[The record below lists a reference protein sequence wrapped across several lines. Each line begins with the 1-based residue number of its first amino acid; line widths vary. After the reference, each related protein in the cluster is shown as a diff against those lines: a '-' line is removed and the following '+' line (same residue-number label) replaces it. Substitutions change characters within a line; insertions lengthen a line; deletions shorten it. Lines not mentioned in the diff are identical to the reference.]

1 MSEIVPASG
10 AADITEVRALFAEY
24 AASLGVDLCFQRF
37 DEELAGLP
45 GGYAPPEGRLLLA
58 WVDGRPA
65 GCVALRRLDHDIAEM
80 KRLYVRPAFR
90 GLRLGR
96 ALTEAVI
103 VEARAA
109 GYRRLRLDT
118 LATMRE
124 ARSLYQALGF
134 VPIAPY
140 YDNPLPGTDYLEL
153 ALAASP
159 RRAGAEPRRPERSE
173 YP

>member
-10 AADITEVRALFAEY
+10 TADIAEVRALFAEY

-65 GCVALRRLDHDIAEM
+65 GCVALRRLDRDIAEM

-90 GLRLGR
+90 SLRLGR
-96 ALTEAVI
+96 ALAEAVI
-103 VEARAA
+103 AEARAA

-140 YDNPLPGTDYLEL
+140 YDNPLPGTDYLEIV
-153 ALAASP
+153 LAASP
-159 RRAGAEPRRPERSE
+159 RRAGAEPRGPERSE

>member
-10 AADITEVRALFAEY
+10 TADIAEVRALFAEY

-65 GCVALRRLDHDIAEM
+65 GCVALRRLDRDIAEM

-96 ALTEAVI
+96 AL
-103 VEARAA
+103 
-109 GYRRLRLDT
+109 
-118 LATMRE
+118 
-124 ARSLYQALGF
+124 
-134 VPIAPY
+134 
-140 YDNPLPGTDYLEL
+140 PGPRPP
-153 ALAASP
+153 P
-159 RRAGAEPRRPERSE
+159 RRRERWRLAMGIE
-173 YP
+173 GRWQ

>member
-1 MSEIVPASG
+1 
-10 AADITEVRALFAEY
+10 
-24 AASLGVDLCFQRF
+24 
-37 DEELAGLP
+37 
-45 GGYAPPEGRLLLA
+45 LLLA
-58 WVDGRPA
+58 WVDRRPA

-96 ALTEAVI
+96 ALAEAVI
-103 VEARAA
+103 AEARAA

-159 RRAGAEPRRPERSE
+159 RRAGAEPRGPERSE

>member
-1 MSEIVPASG
+1 MSELVPASG
-10 AADITEVRALFAEY
+10 AADIAEVRALFAEY

-65 GCVALRRLDHDIAEM
+65 GCVALRRLDRDIAEM

-90 GLRLGR
+90 GLHLGR
-96 ALTEAVI
+96 ALAEAVI
-103 VEARAA
+103 AEARAA

-134 VPIAPY
+134 VSIVPY

-159 RRAGAEPRRPERSE
+159 RRAETEPRGTERSE

>member
-10 AADITEVRALFAEY
+10 AADIAEIRALFAEY

-65 GCVALRRLDHDIAEM
+65 GCVALRRLDRDVAEM
-80 KRLYVRPAFR
+80 KRLFIRPAFR

-96 ALTEAVI
+96 ALAEVVI
-103 VEARAA
+103 AEARAA

-153 ALAASP
+153 VLAPSP
-159 RRAGAEPRRPERSE
+159 RGSSAEWAGGT
-173 YP
+173 

>member
-10 AADITEVRALFAEY
+10 AADIAEIRALFAEY

-37 DEELAGLP
+37 DKELAGLP

-65 GCVALRRLDHDIAEM
+65 GCVALRRLDRDIAEM

-96 ALTEAVI
+96 ALAEVVI
-103 VEARAA
+103 AEARAA

-153 ALAASP
+153 VLAPCGSSAEW
-159 RRAGAEPRRPERSE
+159 AGGT
-173 YP
+173 

>member
-1 MSEIVPASG
+1 MSEIVPARG
-10 AADITEVRALFAEY
+10 TADIAEVRALFAEY

-65 GCVALRRLDHDIAEM
+65 GCVALRRLDRGIAEM

-96 ALTEAVI
+96 ALAGAVI
-103 VEARAA
+103 AEARAA
-109 GYRRLRLDT
+109 GYRRPRPDK
-118 LATMRE
+118 LAPLRE
-124 ARSLYQALGF
+124 ARSPYQAPRFPSL
-134 VPIAPY
+134 PPHY
-140 YDNPLPGTDYLEL
+140 HKPLP
-153 ALAASP
+153 P
-159 RRAGAEPRRPERSE
+159 
-173 YP
+173 

>member
-1 MSEIVPASG
+1 MSEIVPARG
-10 AADITEVRALFAEY
+10 TADIAEVRALFAEY

-65 GCVALRRLDHDIAEM
+65 GCVALRRLDRDIAEM

-96 ALTEAVI
+96 ALAEAVI
-103 VEARAA
+103 AEARAA

-159 RRAGAEPRRPERSE
+159 HCVGAEPRGPERSE